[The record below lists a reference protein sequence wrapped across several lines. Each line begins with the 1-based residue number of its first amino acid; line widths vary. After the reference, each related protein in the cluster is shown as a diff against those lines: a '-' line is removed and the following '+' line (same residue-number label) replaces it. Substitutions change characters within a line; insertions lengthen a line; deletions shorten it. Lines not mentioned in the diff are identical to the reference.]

1 MLKSKELQ
9 EVLQVIARHS
19 HALRNRVML
28 LMSHWCGLRVSDLA
42 ALDLGHVCNADG
54 SIKTDLRLQTQHLKS
69 QRSRNLFLPDR
80 LRREL
85 AAYLAD
91 CKHRPPGSPLFFT
104 QKRTRFTANSLSQ
117 HFLTLYR
124 RCGLDGASAQ
134 SGRRS
139 FINHLASQGASPRL
153 LMAAAGYSRT
163 QIAQPHLKSAAQQ
176 NDTDCVAEHI
186 HADLD
191 NEAANDALLN
201 PSPHRNAALPGS
213 LTQVSGY
220 PDKLKIYLTSAS
232 SFWQVRCFFQG
243 KVHVKSLKT
252 ADKRRAQNL
261 AKTFYDELMARAYL
275 RQSVSRLPQFVVAAQ
290 EETLFAALAERMLHA
305 EQQRVVRSEL
315 ASQSL
320 AVMQSRVRKHLVPYF
335 GLRDIGSINHDGIER
350 FIAHLS
356 TREVGSIT
364 LSQYLQSLRKIFNY
378 ALANDLIRKIPPFP
392 KIKLSSTP
400 RGGFSTAEY
409 WQLLRAA
416 RTLAHT
422 PVAAKIAT
430 HRNTAGGIYTNTDDI
445 PREMVWLIGF
455 MVNSFVRPVDVK
467 LIQHK
472 HIEIVRGEH
481 VYLRL
486 TLPET
491 KLHKRQI
498 VTLCPAV
505 RIYESLCK
513 YMKPRGYT
521 HPDDYLFLPQ
531 IKNRKA
537 ASLMIANHF
546 TKVLDATGL
555 RIGNLGQRR
564 TVYSL
569 RHTAIMF
576 RLLYGKGIDL
586 LTLARN
592 ARTSVDM
599 IEQFY
604 ASNLTAEM
612 NIGLLQSR
620 RLKSDRN

>member
-1 MLKSKELQ
+1 MAQARTLKSIELQ

-19 HALRNRVML
+19 HAARNRTMI

-42 ALDLGHVCNADG
+42 AFNLADVSNPDG
-54 SIKTDLRLQTQHLKS
+54 SVKSDVRLRTASLKN
-69 QRSRNLFLPDR
+69 QRDRCIFLPER

-85 AAYLAD
+85 AMYLSQ
-91 CKHRPPGSPLFFT
+91 CQHKLPESPLFLT
-104 QKRTRFTANSLSQ
+104 QKRTRFTPNSLSQ

-124 RCGLDGASAQ
+124 RCGLDGASAE

-139 FINHLASQGASPRL
+139 FINHLAAQGASPRL
-153 LMAAAGYSRT
+153 LMVAAGYSRP
-163 QIAQPHLKSAAQQ
+163 QIAQSHLQSSSEQSQ
-176 NDTDCVAEHI
+176 SDHDPE
-186 HADLD
+186 
-191 NEAANDALLN
+191 NEAANEPLLN
-201 PSPHRNAALPGS
+201 ALPHRNAALPGS
-213 LTQVSGY
+213 VMQVSGY
-220 PDKLKIYLTSAS
+220 PDKLKIYLTAAS

-243 KVHVKSLKT
+243 KVHTKSLKT

-261 AKTFYDELMARAYL
+261 AKIFYDELMARAYL
-275 RQSVSRLPQFVVAAQ
+275 RQSVSRTAQFVVAAQ
-290 EETLFAALAERMLHA
+290 DDTLFATLAERMLHA
-305 EQQRVVRSEL
+305 EQQRVARSEL

-320 AVMQSRVRKHLVPYF
+320 AVMQSRVRKHLIPYF
-335 GLRDIGSINHDGIER
+335 GLRDIGGINHDDIER

-356 TREVGSIT
+356 IRNVGSIT
-364 LSQYLQSLRKIFNY
+364 LSQYLQSLRKIFAY
-378 ALANDLIRKIPPFP
+378 ALANDLIRKIPSFP

-400 RGGFSTAEY
+400 RGGFSATEY

-416 RTLAHT
+416 RRLART
-422 PVAAKIAT
+422 PLTTKAAT
-430 HRNTAGGIYTNTDDI
+430 HRNTAGGIYTSTDDI
-445 PREMVWLIGF
+445 PREMIWLIGF

-513 YMKPRGYT
+513 YMKPLGFT
-521 HPDDYLFLPQ
+521 GPEDYLFLPQ

-620 RLKSDRN
+620 RIKSDRN